1 MKKLITL
8 FLTAFA
14 LQHGYTQNIAESHLL
29 KHYFELKDALVNSD
43 APTAAYRITD
53 VTNAGDGKIAA
64 ATKAKLL
71 AAGRDL
77 EKQRAAFAILSLEVY
92 QLIKRE
98 KPATDTIYQAYCPM
112 KKSYWLSKEPVIKN
126 PYYGKVMLNC
136 GAVTETIKP

>member
-8 FLTAFA
+8 LLTAFA

-29 KHYFELKDALVNSD
+29 KHYFELRDALVNSD

-64 ATKAKLL
+64 ATKAKLI
-71 AAGRDL
+71 AAGKDL

-92 QLIKRE
+92 QLIKKE